1 MSKLCPGKM
10 GNYYVAWQ
18 VSKICRTQL
27 MVHNVALNS
36 TQLNQSV
43 SQSVHQGL
51 CPCPSSCSIFTPFVW
66 QGNLSN
72 STNARK
78 SLRCLPSLLP
88 SSDFIPSQSKPSSSL
103 TLFTSDMVYHTT
115 PHSLPLC
122 RGRELL
128 PLPPRVAFVCGLPVG
143 ISAPC

>member
-1 MSKLCPGKM
+1 M

-18 VSKICRTQL
+18 VPKICRTQL

-43 SQSVHQGL
+43 SQSVRDCVRVPRLVRFLRLSFGKEICQIRQMLVNH
-51 CPCPSSCSIFTPFVW
+51 CAVYPPSSY
-66 QGNLSN
+66 
-72 STNARK
+72 A
-78 SLRCLPSLLP
+78 
-88 SSDFIPSQSKPSSSL
+88 SDSIPSQSKPSSSL

>member
-1 MSKLCPGKM
+1 MWLGKFLKF
-10 GNYYVAWQ
+10 VA
-18 VSKICRTQL
+18 
-27 MVHNVALNS
+27 HNLWYTMLPS

-43 SQSVHQGL
+43 SQSGSVSVSL
-51 CPCPSSCSIFTPFVW
+51 VLFDFYAFRW

-78 SLRCLPSLLP
+78 SLCCLSFLFPSL
-88 SSDFIPSQSKPSSSL
+88 DFTPSQSKPSSSL

-122 RGRELL
+122 RGR
-128 PLPPRVAFVCGLPVG
+128 VAAAAAACSFCLRAASWHFCAVLIVTLDRCV
-143 ISAPC
+143 